1 MDFRGHSNGS
11 IWPWTLKH
19 TVLTM
24 PNSFLHLSSHKTV
37 HSFHYQFKSAKSIP
51 HLNQIWGRWAPSSPS
66 PSLKLSYMFLEFSDE
81 TGRYRVNVLIPE
93 RNRQERGCGVSQA
106 HPQSSGKFKHIHLNL
121 GWELD
126 PRASGG
132 LIPVT
137 IPPPPPIFKI
147 SYLGF
152 FHFDLD
158 TGWPYRSVV
167 TGTSTT
173 WELSE

>member
-1 MDFRGHSNGS
+1 MDLRCHSNGS

-93 RNRQERGCGVSQA
+93 RNRQERGCVSQA

-137 IPPPPPIFKI
+137 SPPPIFKI

-167 TGTSTT
+167 TGASTT